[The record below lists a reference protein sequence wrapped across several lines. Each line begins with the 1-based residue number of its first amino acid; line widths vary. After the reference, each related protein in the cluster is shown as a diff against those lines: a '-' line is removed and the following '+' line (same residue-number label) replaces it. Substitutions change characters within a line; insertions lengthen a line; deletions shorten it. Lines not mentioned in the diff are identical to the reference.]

1 MAAAFTSAAQN
12 PAATF
17 DPAAKTLR
25 LDGGNVTYIFGVNPR
40 GELQQL
46 YWGGRIAPSDAL
58 PAAQPAP
65 EWASFDASYSNTP
78 QEFVSWGQGLYN
90 EPALKVS
97 FPDGNRDLV
106 LHYVSHTLRPGGVD
120 VLLKD
125 IDRPLS
131 VTLHYDID
139 PASGVLA
146 RSATIHNDG
155 KAPVTVA
162 TVLGY
167 VKKKH
172 YDGTVFHRVIN
183 GFMIQGGGF
192 ANTGGELV
200 EKSTGKGIATSA
212 GVLLGLYPFF
222 GVLLLALVWLVL
234 FLSTRYVSIASIGA
248 AAALPVVTHLGARF
262 HHLNNNPSLPTLW
275 QAGTWNKPLFAF
287 TVAIS
292 ALAIWK
298 HRANIQRLRAGT
310 EHRFVRKTQRSK
322 TIEN

>member
-1 MAAAFTSAAQN
+1 MQLWLCPLLAFLLGSIPFGLLIAKAKGIDIRQHGSN
-12 PAATF
+12 NIGATNVLRVVGKRYGIACF
-17 DPAAKTLR
+17 LLDALKGFLPVAVALSLIRFGDRDPNLALACLKP
-25 LDGGNVTYIFGVNPR
+25 FAC
-40 GELQQL
+40 QL
-46 YWGGRIAPSDAL
+46 PSDQQTFGQFLHVLTGMMAIL
-58 PAAQPAP
+58 GHN
-65 EWASFDASYSNTP
+65 YSP
-78 QEFVSWGQGLYN
+78 WV
-90 EPALKVS
+90 
-97 FPDGNRDLV
+97 
-106 LHYVSHTLRPGGVD
+106 
-120 VLLKD
+120 
-125 IDRPLS
+125 
-131 VTLHYDID
+131 
-139 PASGVLA
+139 
-146 RSATIHNDG
+146 
-155 KAPVTVA
+155 
-162 TVLGY
+162 
-167 VKKKH
+167 
-172 YDGTVFHRVIN
+172 
-183 GFMIQGGGF
+183 GFKG
-192 ANTGGELV
+192 
-200 EKSTGKGIATSA
+200 GKGIATSA